1 MLDQPDLIH
10 LRGLR
15 VVAFCGVL
23 PEEQARAQPFEID
36 VDVLT
41 DVRAP
46 GATDQL
52 DDTIDYGTL
61 GRRIVDLAATERYAL
76 LERFSTRIAELV
88 LEHPAAHGVT
98 VTVRKLRPPVDF
110 DLASSGVTITRT
122 RT

>member
-1 MLDQPDLIH
+1 MSDLIQ

-23 PEEQARAQPFEID
+23 PEEVARAQPFEID
-36 VDVLT
+36 LDVMT
-41 DVRAP
+41 DVTGP
-46 GATDQL
+46 GETDEL

-61 GRRIVDLAATERYAL
+61 GGRIVGLVAEERFSL

-88 LEHPAAHGVT
+88 LEHPAALGVT

-122 RT
+122 RS